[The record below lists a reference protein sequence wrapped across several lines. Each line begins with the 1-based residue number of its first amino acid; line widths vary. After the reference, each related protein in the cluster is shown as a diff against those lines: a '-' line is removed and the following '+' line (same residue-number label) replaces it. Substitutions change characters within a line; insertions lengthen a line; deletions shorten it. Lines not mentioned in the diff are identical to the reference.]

1 MNVTDLAMAG
11 ELGEVL
17 HTLRTAVVPKESM
30 SKLRH
35 SSGCSEI
42 AAADDRW
49 TVLDTELSPD
59 KTRIS

>member
-11 ELGEVL
+11 ELGEVPY
-17 HTLRTAVVPKESM
+17 TLRTAVVPKVSM

-42 AAADDRW
+42 APADDRW